1 MDFLELIHTRRS
13 IRKYQN
19 KDVPTEIIKEV
30 IAAGTSAPS
39 AGNQQPWHF
48 IVITDREV
56 LDTVPDIHPHAKMAK
71 EATAAILVCA
81 DPSLEKYKGFWVQDC
96 AACTQNILLAIHAK
110 GLGAVWTGVYP
121 REERM
126 ENFRR
131 LLKIP
136 GDIIP
141 FAFIPMG
148 YPAQESS
155 KADRYK
161 EERVHYNK
169 W

>member
-1 MDFLELIHTRRS
+1 MDFLEFIHTRRS
-13 IRKYQN
+13 VRKYQ
-19 KDVPTEIIKEV
+19 DTEVPMETIKEI

-48 IVITDREV
+48 IIITEKKLLIRI
-56 LDTVPDIHPHAKMAK
+56 PDIHPHAKMA
-71 EATAAILVCA
+71 EDAPVAVLVCA
-81 DPSLEKYKGFWVQDC
+81 DPSLEKHKGYWVQDC
-96 AACTQNILLAIHAK
+96 AACTQNILLAVHAK

-126 ENFRR
+126 ENFRK

-136 GDIIP
+136 DNIIP
-141 FAFIPMG
+141 FALVPMG
-148 YPAQESS
+148 YSVQEPS

-161 EERVHYNK
+161 EERVHHNK